1 MDNERLLQ
9 AIAEIVSETLDEK
22 LQSVHERLD
31 KMEARL
37 DILDIAGKR
46 AAKKAEELQLDI
58 KIAEREIR
66 REVINLTD
74 ELDTVVEI
82 LKINDI
88 LPTH

>member
-66 REVINLTD
+66 REVFNLTD